1 MNIKPLSLG
10 ILLSLSYSLSVNVQ
24 NQEGNPKPIQFKK
37 QQIASESYESV
48 GVFDVN
54 GDGKPDIVSG
64 AFWYEGPE
72 FLNRYF
78 IGETARHGEYWDDF
92 LTIPMDVNGDGKMD
106 FVTGG
111 WFGASLKW
119 FENPGDN
126 SPWESH
132 LIDHTGNVEAAR
144 AWDIDND
151 GYLEIFPNNPN
162 QPLKFYKLERDASGK
177 PLGSFL
183 KTEVAKTQDHG
194 LGFGDINGNGRG
206 DIILSKGWLE
216 SPQDILKGEWIQHSE
231 FDLGSASVPILVVD
245 VNGDSKNDL
254 IVGQAHGY
262 GLDWYEQIMDTSGK
276 RAWIKHAIDPDNSQ
290 YHTMEWVDLDG
301 DGKNELVTGKRY
313 RAHNGKDPGANDPVG
328 LYYFKWNGK
337 EFVKHTISYGPLGDG
352 KGAGIY
358 FSVTDLRGSGRK
370 DIVVAGKD
378 GLYVFFNLGNE

>member
-1 MNIKPLSLG
+1 M
-10 ILLSLSYSLSVNVQ
+10 
-24 NQEGNPKPIQFKK
+24 
-37 QQIASESYESV
+37 
-48 GVFDVN
+48 
-54 GDGKPDIVSG
+54 
-64 AFWYEGPE
+64 
-72 FLNRYF
+72 
-78 IGETARHGEYWDDF
+78 
-92 LTIPMDVNGDGKMD
+92 
-106 FVTGG
+106 
-111 WFGASLKW
+111 
-119 FENPGDN
+119 
-126 SPWESH
+126 
-132 LIDHTGNVEAAR
+132 
-144 AWDIDND
+144 
-151 GYLEIFPNNPN
+151 
-162 QPLKFYKLERDASGK
+162 
-177 PLGSFL
+177 
-183 KTEVAKTQDHG
+183 
-194 LGFGDINGNGRG
+194 
-206 DIILSKGWLE
+206 
-216 SPQDILKGEWIQHSE
+216 
-231 FDLGSASVPILVVD
+231 VD

-313 RAHNGKDPGANDPVG
+313 RAHNGKDPGANDPIG